1 MYKKYWLI
9 ITLLVV
15 LLFTLVGC
23 GAAQPVVDTSAIDEA
38 NAKAAAAEAKL
49 AEVEAAA
56 KAAEEQATEAQANAQ
71 ASEEQIAAAQAE
83 AEAAMKEVE
92 AAKAEAEA
100 AMREADAAKAEA
112 EAAKAEAAEQ
122 AAPQSESLLPV
133 DVPRNELFVADQIYR
148 FSTGI
153 GNYNLWGTGDTPHRH
168 ALMMETLWYRDQE
181 TGERIYGAAI
191 SDPEYNDDFT
201 QMTVKLRDN
210 LYWSDDVQFTADD
223 LVYTVET
230 LVSTPELTG
239 SGWSA
244 QLSQFLTSVEKVDDF
259 TVQFTLNQSNPRF
272 HTMFETAWNGVYMM
286 PKHVMETVDD
296 LVTAKLEDPVV
307 LGAYR
312 PIEFDPNGF
321 WELFERREDWE
332 RTPAG
337 IITGNPGPKYVLII
351 FYGDS
356 AHKSIAMSR
365 GELDVYFDAD
375 IEAFQATLDTTPSAR
390 SWYTEFPWGYPN
402 ELNTRQLAFNLE
414 VAPFDNKDVRWALAL
429 ALDIVQLQTEYIGG
443 VAKVTAI
450 PVPPT
455 ANLMKLYHDPME
467 EWMQNLEI
475 EIEPGEMYKPYDP
488 TVPDRIAAWAEEQ
501 GYTVPGE
508 PREVFGS
515 GWWNF
520 APDVA
525 ERLLIKNGFSRDA
538 NGKWLTPEGQAWTID
553 IQSPPDEND
562 AFRMATAAAD
572 MWTDFGIDV
581 NLQGLERSVWNQN
594 TFVGQYQ
601 VSTPWTTFVRA
612 DGDAWPQIR
621 GLHPDFYAPTGED
634 YRPKGGNAQFRL
646 NDAVT
651 GETIDAMV
659 GLNPSSEENIQA
671 VQEYLKYW
679 TENMFFITG
688 ISFKKF
694 VTWDER
700 YWTGF
705 PTSEEPAY
713 MPLYWFQGGKFAI
726 QSLKPV
732 E

>member
-1 MYKKYWLI
+1 MYKRYWLI
-9 ITLLVV
+9 MALIVAV
-15 LLFTLVGC
+15 LFTLAAC
-23 GAAQPVVDTSAIDEA
+23 GGAQPVPDTSAVDEA
-38 NAKAAAAEAKL
+38 NAKAATAEAKL

-56 KAAEEQATEAQANAQ
+56 KAAEEQAAEAQANAQ
-71 ASEEQIAAAQAE
+71 TSEEQIAAAQAE

-100 AMREADAAKAEA
+100 AMKEAETAKAEA
-112 EAAKAEAAEQ
+112 EAAKAEAAQ
-122 AAPQSESLLPV
+122 AAPEGESLLPV

-153 GNYNLWGTGDTPHRH
+153 GNYNLWGTGDQPHRH

-181 TGERIYGAAI
+181 TGERIYGAAV

-210 LYWSDDVQFTADD
+210 LYWSDGVQFTADD

-230 LVSTPELTG
+230 LAGTPELTA

-244 QLSQFLTSVEKVDDF
+244 QLGQFLDSVEKVDDF
-259 TVQFTLNQSNPRF
+259 TVQFNINQSNPRF
-272 HTMFETAWNGVYMM
+272 HTMFETAWNGIYMM

-296 LVTAKLEDPVV
+296 LVTAKFEDPVV

-337 IITGNPGPKYVLII
+337 IITGNAGPKYVLII

-402 ELNTRQLAFNLE
+402 EVNTRQLAFNLE
-414 VAPFDNKDVRWALAL
+414 TPPFDNKDVRWALAL
-429 ALDIVQLQTEYIGG
+429 ALDIVELQTEYIGG
-443 VAKVTAI
+443 VAKVTTI

-467 EWMQNLEI
+467 EWLQNLEI

-501 GYTVPGE
+501 EYTVPGE
-508 PREVFGS
+508 PREVFGT
-515 GWWNF
+515 GWWKF
-520 APDVA
+520 DPEVA

-538 NGKWLTPEGQAWTID
+538 NEKWLTPEGEQWTID

-594 TFVGQYQ
+594 NFVGQYQ
-601 VSTPWTTFVRA
+601 VSTPWTTFARA

-621 GLHPDFYAPTGED
+621 GLHPDFYVANGED
-634 YRPKGGNAQFRL
+634 YRPKGGNNLYRL
-646 NDAVT
+646 NDAAVGT
-651 GETIDAMV
+651 SIDAMV
-659 GLNPSSEENIQA
+659 QLDPASEENIA
-671 VQEYLKYW
+671 EAQEFLKHW
-679 TENMFFITG
+679 TENMNFITV

-705 PTSEEPAY
+705 PTAEQPTY
-713 MPLYWFQGGKFAI
+713 MPLYWFQGGKFAF
-726 QSLKPV
+726 QNLKPV